1 VGDLW
6 QFIIDCS
13 FKKWVDDEWT
23 RDEFLKSLSDYERL
37 AVQFGTLN
45 CNMQDGGF
53 AKWVYY
59 GFDDDDID
67 DLEKFI
73 ENCDYPRKD
82 IFVQM
87 FENYRWIKES
97 IEKLD
102 EFDDFYQ
109 DDLETREKY
118 YSLYDKKYF
127 MINLDWENYFSK
139 YLIDNIQNEYIEKIK
154 EYNKD
159 IKI

>member
-1 VGDLW
+1 
-6 QFIIDCS
+6 
-13 FKKWVDDEWT
+13 
-23 RDEFLKSLSDYERL
+23 
-37 AVQFGTLN
+37 
-45 CNMQDGGF
+45 MQDGGF

-97 IEKLD
+97 IEKLN

-118 YSLYDKKYF
+118 YSMYDKKYF

-139 YLIDNIQNEYIEKIK
+139 YLIDNIPNEYIEKIK